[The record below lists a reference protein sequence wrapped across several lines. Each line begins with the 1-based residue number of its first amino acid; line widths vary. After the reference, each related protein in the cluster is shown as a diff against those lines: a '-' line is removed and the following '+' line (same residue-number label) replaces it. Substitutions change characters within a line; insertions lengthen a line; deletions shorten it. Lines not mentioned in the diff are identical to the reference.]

1 MFDLPE
7 AGSAGADPAVNAET
21 LEGPAEPVGFAVA
34 CPRQDAELT
43 GEDEVAADDDRLARV
58 LDGQAPQWPR
68 RRAFVPAR
76 REGAASIVPPRG
88 IG

>member
-21 LEGPAEPVGFAVA
+21 LEGPAEPVGFAAA

-43 GEDEVAADDDRLARV
+43 GEDEVAADDDRLAQV
-58 LDGQAPQWPR
+58 LDGQAPLNGRAVGRLCLLVGREPR
-68 RRAFVPAR
+68 A
-76 REGAASIVPPRG
+76 
-88 IG
+88 